1 MGYALGLACDV
12 KVVKNSRKPQLDNH
26 NLDKVSINY
35 VAQPHC

>member
-1 MGYALGLACDV
+1 MLRGLPAM
-12 KVVKNSRKPQLDNH
+12 SRLSETPEKPQLDNH